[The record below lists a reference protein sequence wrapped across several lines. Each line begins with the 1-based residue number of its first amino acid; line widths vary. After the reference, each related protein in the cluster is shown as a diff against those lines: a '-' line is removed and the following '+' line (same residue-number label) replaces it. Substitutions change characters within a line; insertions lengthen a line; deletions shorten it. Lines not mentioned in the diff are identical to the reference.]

1 MKQTGLELQVIATRV
16 TVDPAFVRITL
27 KDGRE
32 ICFPWQANIK
42 LRNATAEQRA
52 EVELICVGTGLHW
65 PQLDEDLLVI
75 GIMEGR
81 IGQKT
86 GNIDMRT
93 SAA

>member
-1 MKQTGLELQVIATRV
+1 MKHTVLELQIIATRV
-16 TVDPAFVRITL
+16 TVDPAFVRISL

-42 LRNATAEQRA
+42 LSNATPEQRGD
-52 EVELICVGTGLHW
+52 VELICSGTGLHW
-65 PQLDEDLLVI
+65 PQLDEDLSVI

-81 IGQKT
+81 FGQKT
-86 GNIDMRT
+86 EKTDKRT

>member
-1 MKQTGLELQVIATRV
+1 MKHTVLELQIIATRV
-16 TVDPAFVRITL
+16 TVDPAFVRLTL

-32 ICFPWQANIK
+32 ICFPWQANNK

-52 EVELICVGTGLHW
+52 EVELICAGTGLHW
-65 PQLDEDLLVI
+65 PQLDEDLSVI

-81 IGQKT
+81 FGQKSE
-86 GNIDMRT
+86 NSDRRT